1 MNKTITFIFLTLFF
15 TFPTL
20 FSQQQP
26 TPEIFLQEPIVSVS
40 PKLQLL
46 LPNGVAIVT
55 LKEQFS
61 KTMVDFAMKYDFI
74 DSNINNKIAFGY
86 NFYRVFLG
94 LHLYDIA
101 DFSEIY
107 LSEEHLQRNKGIMPF
122 GIINLGRSYY
132 INGSLKFE
140 DTITASLAT
149 SDKIDKGT
157 NVTGKIGLLY
167 DRLDENSKLPT
178 GLKTSLDVEKSLPD
192 MGSSY
197 DYTQSELEFVN
208 YFYPL
213 KSHFLKYYLK
223 VGYPVS
229 PIHKPLTSQYRIGGY
244 EFLKGY
250 SYKEFYGGDALI
262 YNNLIYHIP
271 LIKNVEKKF
280 IGTEIKI
287 VTWNVFVE
295 SAKIGDRTI
304 FDTTQDIKSS
314 MGIGLDT
321 SVTILKTLEMKA
333 GIAIAQALES
343 GYSPMGYFVLSA
355 IYYTPAGSKNN
366 GKGF

>member
-1 MNKTITFIFLTLFF
+1 
-15 TFPTL
+15 
-20 FSQQQP
+20 
-26 TPEIFLQEPIVSVS
+26 VS
-40 PKLQLL
+40 L
-46 LPNGVAIVT
+46 
-55 LKEQFS
+55 
-61 KTMVDFAMKYDFI
+61 
-74 DSNINNKIAFGY
+74 
-86 NFYRVFLG
+86 
-94 LHLYDIA
+94 
-101 DFSEIY
+101 
-107 LSEEHLQRNKGIMPF
+107 
-122 GIINLGRSYY
+122 II
-132 INGSLKFE
+132 
-140 DTITASLAT
+140 
-149 SDKIDKGT
+149 
-157 NVTGKIGLLY
+157 
-167 DRLDENSKLPT
+167 
-178 GLKTSLDVEKSLPD
+178 
-192 MGSSY
+192 
-197 DYTQSELEFVN
+197 
-208 YFYPL
+208 
-213 KSHFLKYYLK
+213 
-223 VGYPVS
+223 
-229 PIHKPLTSQYRIGGY
+229 KPLTSQYRIGGY